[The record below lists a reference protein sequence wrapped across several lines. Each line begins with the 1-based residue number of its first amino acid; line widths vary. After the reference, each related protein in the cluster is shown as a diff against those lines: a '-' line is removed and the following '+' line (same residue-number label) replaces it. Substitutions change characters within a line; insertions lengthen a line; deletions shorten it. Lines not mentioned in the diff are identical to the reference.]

1 MKRMMSTL
9 GLGLI
14 SLAMHTQAMAAS
26 ATAEVCVAR
35 VVEALEEQGIGN
47 PVLDY
52 DFSGGSV
59 NNLWPPNHK
68 FATIRIIGYREA
80 GGNPSGLGVTL
91 SDSDPN
97 VKHSTECAVRVVSVT
112 HDEFVQDTVGGL
124 VEGAGSGNTWPD
136 AKRYCRPG
144 DDPSVAQIDLRAER
158 SGLGNGRVYT
168 IAVQVTPLL
177 IHADDGNGNVQTVT
191 SPVGTETKLI
201 EVKVPHDQRING
213 TVGNENEFAGANA
226 YEDEEYPMGESVIEP
241 KACGGADGKHKS
253 TGPQRGKK

>member
-1 MKRMMSTL
+1 MNRHIGTL
-9 GLGLI
+9 GLGLV
-14 SLAMHTQAMAAS
+14 SLAMQTQAMAAS

-35 VVEALEEQGIGN
+35 VVEAVQEQGIGN
-47 PVLDY
+47 PVLAY

-68 FATIRIIGYREA
+68 FATIQIIGYREA

-91 SDSDPN
+91 SSDPGMSQ
-97 VKHSTECAVRVVSVT
+97 STECAVRVVSIT
-112 HDEFVQDTVGGL
+112 HDEFVQETI
-124 VEGAGSGNTWPD
+124 EAAGSGNTWPD

-144 DDPSVAQIDLRAER
+144 DDPSVAQLDLRAER

-177 IHADDGNGNVQTVT
+177 IHTDDGAGNVNTVT

-201 EVKVPHDQRING
+201 EVKVPHDQRVNG
-213 TVGNENEFAGANA
+213 TVGNENEFVGANA

-241 KACGGADGKHKS
+241 KACGGADGRHQS
-253 TGPQRGKK
+253 TGPQRDKKK